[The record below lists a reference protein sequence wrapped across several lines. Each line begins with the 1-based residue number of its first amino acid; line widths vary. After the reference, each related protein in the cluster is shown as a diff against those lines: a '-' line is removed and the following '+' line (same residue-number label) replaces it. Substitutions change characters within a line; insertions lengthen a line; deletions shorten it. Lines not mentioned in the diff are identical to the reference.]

1 MSKLNNSMPFG
12 VRVTKDEKWEFSSG
26 VAKRDFRNKCSTD
39 KRHWTI
45 FFSDK
50 NDADKYAVRFGE
62 NRIII
67 KTRPLTFSE
76 LNGLPDWLDNNI
88 GEMHTDWF
96 FTGDGAENVYY
107 KFRRNDTSG
116 TVMEII
122 IKNVSNSVKSLF
134 RLTWE

>member
-12 VRVTKDEKWEFSSG
+12 VKVTKDEKWEFSSG
-26 VAKRDFRNKCSTD
+26 VAKRDFRKKCSID
-39 KRHWTI
+39 KRQWMI

-50 NDADKYAVRFGE
+50 NDADKYSVRFGE

-67 KTRPLTFSE
+67 KTRPITFSE
-76 LNGLPDWLDNNI
+76 FNALSDWLDNNI
-88 GEMHTDWF
+88 GEMLTDWF
-96 FTGDGAENVYY
+96 FTGDGAEQIYY

-122 IKNVSNSVKSLF
+122 IKNVSSSVKSLF